1 MFCTHCAPHA
11 VRYDLEMPGDQAA
24 VAALALL
31 MFIAGIYDLRGQEW
45 AAPNVVLFL
54 MALFVIVRRWP

>member
-1 MFCTHCAPHA
+1 
-11 VRYDLEMPGDQAA
+11 MPGDQAA